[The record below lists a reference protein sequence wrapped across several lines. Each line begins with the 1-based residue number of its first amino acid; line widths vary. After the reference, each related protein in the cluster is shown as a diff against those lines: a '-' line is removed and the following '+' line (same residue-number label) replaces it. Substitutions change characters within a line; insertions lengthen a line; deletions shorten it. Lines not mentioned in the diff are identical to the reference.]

1 MKRIMILLAVIMFI
15 CTVSF
20 AQETE
25 DQLKIKNL
33 ISNIYDSSVSIF
45 SVGKSG
51 SAVCSGVVFRND
63 KNNTQILTA
72 KHCSDVFEETYVD
85 GLRVSYILSSDNDD
99 LAIFILKEQIP
110 NKKPVRFA
118 KQNQKINTLIYHLG
132 FPELSIYTSVG
143 YIYLNAIDNSF
154 AIMKI
159 IPGCSGGGLFNEDG
173 ELIGIGFASI
183 DFGEGL
189 TVYEPIYDI
198 KNFIDTVKDYLR

>member
-1 MKRIMILLAVIMFI
+1 MKKIIILLILFLT
-15 CTVSF
+15 CTIGF

-25 DQLKIKNL
+25 EQIKIKNL
-33 ISNIYDSSVSIF
+33 ILTMYDSSVSIF
-45 SVGKSG
+45 SIGKSG
-51 SAVCSGVVFRND
+51 SAVCSGVIIKNE

-85 GLRVSYILSSDNDD
+85 GLRVSYVLSSDNDD

-110 NKKPVRFA
+110 NKKSVRFA

-132 FPELSIYTSVG
+132 FPELSVYTSVG

-189 TVYEPIYDI
+189 TVYESIYDV
-198 KNFIDTVKDYLR
+198 KNFIDTVKGYLR